1 MPRLGSVLYR
11 VSRLPPGPGLHDFIR
26 KQSILSLYRQFVH
39 CIYRIPDKRNRQEM
53 LVWVR
58 REFEAHRHEADP
70 AKIRSLRSHGQQ
82 QLHQLQAA
90 LGLSVPHT

>member
-11 VSRLPPGPGLHDFIR
+11 VSRLPPGPGLHDV
-26 KQSILSLYRQFVH
+26 S
-39 CIYRIPDKRNRQEM
+39 IPDKRNRQEM

-58 REFEAHRHEADP
+58 REFEVHRHEADP